1 MTVEELVKRFRITK
15 AENGKIRF
23 WGKPEAAKY
32 RDEIRSKKAEIIAYL
47 DAQAEAKRK
56 AYEERKAKIA
66 AIEGLKEIRD
76 AKYDLEA
83 WHREWE
89 KSFDHCGGLGV
100 RRKPVYDFAALY
112 DKYPVAHAYL
122 LAEGNSYSHNYE
134 VALIGRKALEAIID
148 DPQNYESAIAEMERE
163 LSDFADRHAF
173 D

>member
-83 WHREWE
+83 WHRGHTQ
-89 KSFDHCGGLGV
+89 S
-100 RRKPVYDFAALY
+100 
-112 DKYPVAHAYL
+112 
-122 LAEGNSYSHNYE
+122 S
-134 VALIGRKALEAIID
+134 GREAKGASS
-148 DPQNYESAIAEMERE
+148 SA
-163 LSDFADRHAF
+163 SS
-173 D
+173 